1 MTIKRYEAQSAAR
14 RFERLDPGMED
25 VHSAV
30 TRSCDFLFSQQRSEG
45 YWCGELE
52 ADSMLEAD
60 YIFLHTLLESGDP
73 GRLQRAFNEMMRYQ
87 KDDGSWSLYPGG
99 PGNISLS
106 VKCYSSAKLMGLGAN
121 DPCLVKAREWIL
133 AHGGVVEC
141 NTFTK
146 VYLCALGEY
155 DYSAVPAI
163 PPEIVLFPNWFYFN
177 IYEISSW
184 SRLILVPLAIM
195 YAKKPFKR
203 IPPEQRIDE
212 LYVGGRAN
220 SILHL
225 RMNQK
230 PIFSWRNFFIVLDRM
245 MHFAETVHIRP
256 LRRLA
261 LKRAEKWILE
271 RLEMSDGLGAIY
283 PAMLNAIIAL
293 RCLGY
298 SEDDP
303 HVIRARYDFEKLGIE
318 EPANEEMSK
327 ATLRMQPCISP
338 VWDTAQTVFVL
349 GEAGVPRNDP
359 RMIKAA
365 DWLLSKE
372 VAYKGDWAVKARN
385 AKPGGWYFEFNNEF
399 YPDTDDTAQ
408 VLLALSKVDHPRKL
422 YQQLAAERAIAWEF
436 AMQSKNGGWGSFDK
450 DNTKSI
456 FQYIPF
462 ADHNAM
468 LDPPTVDITGRIL
481 EMLAAYGYDRS
492 DAGVEEAIQ
501 FILSEQEPDGSWF
514 GRWGVNY
521 IYGTFL
527 ALRGLEAIGFA
538 QHELKVQQAA
548 EWIRIVQNPDG
559 GWGETC
565 GSYDDSHLRGVG
577 TSTPSQTA
585 WALLGLLAAGDDRSD
600 SIAQGVRWLLEQQQP
615 DGSWDESIG
624 EGRFRESIITGTGF
638 PRVFYLAYSGYRQYF
653 PLLALAT
660 YKQAMHRV
668 CQSGRGTHHR
678 SSVKTDSDFV
688 RVSARTLHSRWIAGV
703 LASRLRIANWVSM
716 LGYRAA
722 LFKRAGDSFRK
733 WSLTTREWC
742 PIDARDNSLQA
753 IEKR

>member
-1 MTIKRYEAQSAAR
+1 MSMKQGKTQALAP
-14 RFERLDPGMED
+14 RFGRLDADIAD
-25 VHSAV
+25 VDSAIS
-30 TRSCDFLFSQQRSEG
+30 RSKEYLLSQQHAEG

-73 GRLQRAFNEMMRYQ
+73 ERLKRACTEMMRYQ
-87 KDDGSWSLYPGG
+87 NEDGSWTLYPGG

-106 VKCYSSAKLMGLGAN
+106 VKCYFSAKLMGIGGD
-121 DPCLVKAREWIL
+121 DPRLAKCRKWVL

-146 VYLCALGEY
+146 MYLCALGQY
-155 DYSAVPAI
+155 DYDAVPAI

-184 SRLILVPLAIM
+184 SRSILVPLAII
-195 YAKKPFKR
+195 YAKKPFKK
-203 IPPEQRIDE
+203 IPPEQGIEE

-220 SILHL
+220 SQL
-225 RMNQK
+225 RLRRQK
-230 PIFSWRNFFIVLDRM
+230 GALFSWRNFFLAIDRIL
-245 MHFAETVHIRP
+245 HLAEAVHIRP
-256 LRRLA
+256 LRKLA
-261 LKRAEKWILE
+261 LKHAEKWVLE

-303 HVIRARYDFEKLGIE
+303 QVIRARDEFEKLGIE
-318 EPANEEMSK
+318 RAATPEMPIASF
-327 ATLRMQPCISP
+327 RMQPCASP
-338 VWDTAQTVFVL
+338 VWDTAQALYAL

-359 RMIKAA
+359 RMVKAA

-372 VAYKGDWAVKARN
+372 VRHKGDWAVKADSE
-385 AKPGGWYFEFNNEF
+385 PGGWYFEFNNEF

-408 VLLALSKVDHPRKL
+408 VLLALNKVDNPRER
-422 YQQLAAERAIAWEF
+422 YQHQVAERAIEWEF
-436 AMQSKNGGWGSFDK
+436 AMQCRNGGWGSFDK
-450 DNTKSI
+450 DNTKMI

-481 EMLAAYGYDRS
+481 EMLANYGYGREDKR
-492 DAGVEEAIQ
+492 VEKAIK

-521 IYGTFL
+521 LYGTFL
-527 ALRGLEAIGFA
+527 VLRGLEAIGFD
-538 QHELKVQQAA
+538 QHEPQVQQAA
-548 EWIRIVQNPDG
+548 EWIRMVQNPDG

-565 GSYDDSHLRGVG
+565 GSYDDPNTRGVG
-577 TSTPSQTA
+577 PSTPSQTA

-600 SIAQGVRWLLEQQQP
+600 SIAKGIRWLLERQQT
-615 DGSWDESIG
+615 DGGWDESVG
-624 EGRFRESIITGTGF
+624 EGVTRQALYTGTGF
-638 PRVFYLAYSGYRQYF
+638 PRVFYLAYHGYRNYF
-653 PLLALAT
+653 PLMALT
-660 YKQAMHRV
+660 GYKRAME
-668 CQSGRGTHHR
+668 
-678 SSVKTDSDFV
+678 
-688 RVSARTLHSRWIAGV
+688 
-703 LASRLRIANWVSM
+703 
-716 LGYRAA
+716 RAA
-722 LFKRAGDSFRK
+722 
-733 WSLTTREWC
+733 
-742 PIDARDNSLQA
+742 
-753 IEKR
+753 